1 MGIGVGLLLIAFG
14 AILAFAVNAELSGV
28 DVQVVG
34 VILIVVG
41 VVGILLDLMLWQSWR
56 RGYGYR
62 RTAYVEGEPP
72 PARPAYRTRGRTTVV
87 EEEDVAPPPGPPPGP
102 PPPPP

>member
-1 MGIGVGLLLIAFG
+1 VGIGVGLLLVAAG
-14 AILAFAVNAELSGV
+14 AILAFAVEKDLRGL

-41 VVGILLDLMLWQSWR
+41 AIGILLDLLLWHSWR
-56 RGYGYR
+56 PGYR
-62 RTAYVEGEPP
+62 RAAYVEGEAPP
-72 PARPAYRTRGRTTVV
+72 RRYGLRPPGRRTVI
-87 EEEDVAPPPGPPPGP
+87 EEEDVGPPPPGP